1 MAMYKLYWSP
11 GTASQAVMAGLE
23 ETGADY
29 ELEQVDLNDGQHR
42 TVEYLRINPC
52 GFVPVLRTADGRPL
66 FESAAIIMHLCDR
79 HAQAGLAPPPDHRD
93 RAYWY
98 QWMVFM
104 ADTVFNAYKRFYQS
118 HRFSA
123 DEAHAPEINA
133 RALEDQLNAWRII
146 DDALAARGPFLLG
159 ERFSACDIYMQMFTL
174 WSKPPEALYEQFPAV
189 ARCAA
194 TIAARPAVARA
205 QEKHGR

>member
-1 MAMYKLYWSP
+1 MYKLFWSP
-11 GTASQAVMAGLE
+11 RTASQAVMAVLE
-23 ETGADY
+23 EIGADY
-29 ELEQVDLNDGQHR
+29 RLELVDTKTEQHR
-42 TVEYLRINPC
+42 TAEFLRVNPC
-52 GFVPVLRTADGRPL
+52 GVIPALLTADGQPL

-79 HAQAGLAPPPDHRD
+79 HPEAALAPPPEHGD

-98 QWMVFM
+98 QWMLFL
-104 ADTVFNAYKRFYQS
+104 AGTVFPAYKRYYYSRRYSTDQ
-118 HRFSA
+118 
-123 DEAHAPEINA
+123 AHAPDIKTKA
-133 RALEDQLNAWRII
+133 VEDLLGAWRIV

-174 WSKPPEALYEQFPAV
+174 WSKPPEALYRQFPNL

-194 TIAARPAVARA
+194 TVAARPAVARA